1 METTVERALF
11 VLASVV
17 AAGITALALEL
28 IAHYDFGLS
37 REEIRSLAVDGAV
50 VIAVLVAVDFF
61 GKKLRKP
68 Q

>member
-17 AAGITALALEL
+17 AAGITALALAL
-28 IAHYDFGLS
+28 IAHYDFDLS